1 MAMIRSTN
9 DLLRELPS
17 IDSLLR
23 TTTALSLQ
31 PLIGAKHLGALAR
44 RVTDELRHE
53 ILADSNLERS
63 FAGGD
68 GGFSRDSLLEE
79 AERRL
84 AVIHHQESIR
94 GLSHVINATGVILH
108 TNLGRASL
116 SEAARRAML
125 EAAGYCNLE
134 FDLPTG
140 TRGRRGPRAED
151 LLANI
156 TGAEAA
162 LIVNN
167 CASAV
172 LLILTVLAR
181 DGETIVSRGELVEI
195 GGDFRVPDV
204 MSNSG
209 TLMVEVGSTNRTRL
223 DDYRE
228 AITGQTRLIMRV
240 HPSNY
245 RIIGFTASPEL
256 SALASLAHESG
267 LFLYED
273 AGSGALGDLSAYGL
287 SDEPIVSD

>member
-94 GLSHVINATGVILH
+94 GLCRITPVALMTW
-108 TNLGRASL
+108 L
-116 SEAARRAML
+116 S
-125 EAAGYCNLE
+125 
-134 FDLPTG
+134 
-140 TRGRRGPRAED
+140 PRID
-151 LLANI
+151 
-156 TGAEAA
+156 
-162 LIVNN
+162 
-167 CASAV
+167 S
-172 LLILTVLAR
+172 
-181 DGETIVSRGELVEI
+181 
-195 GGDFRVPDV
+195 
-204 MSNSG
+204 
-209 TLMVEVGSTNRTRL
+209 
-223 DDYRE
+223 
-228 AITGQTRLIMRV
+228 
-240 HPSNY
+240 
-245 RIIGFTASPEL
+245 
-256 SALASLAHESG
+256 
-267 LFLYED
+267 
-273 AGSGALGDLSAYGL
+273 
-287 SDEPIVSD
+287 